1 MKKEMFDTL
10 RNLKEAREDLNELI
24 GKLTV
29 KKNLYRKIENDYK
42 AKREGLVKTVEDNI
56 EELELV
62 IEAQR
67 SIITV
72 YQKLFD
78 DLKITE
84 RQQVEL

>member
-1 MKKEMFDTL
+1 MKKEMFETL
-10 RNLKEAREDLNELI
+10 RNLKEAREDLNDLL

-42 AKREGLVKTVEDNI
+42 AKKEGLVKSVEDNI

-78 DLKITE
+78 DLKTTE
-84 RQQVEL
+84 NQR

>member
-1 MKKEMFDTL
+1 MKKEMYETL

-42 AKREGLVKTVEDNI
+42 AKKEGLVKSVEDNI

-78 DLKITE
+78 DLKTTE
-84 RQQVEL
+84 S

>member
-42 AKREGLVKTVEDNI
+42 AKKEGLVKTVEDNI

-78 DLKITE
+78 DLKTTE
-84 RQQVEL
+84 S

>member
-1 MKKEMFDTL
+1 MKKEMFETL
-10 RNLKEAREDLNELI
+10 RNLKEAREDLNELL

-42 AKREGLVKTVEDNI
+42 AKKEGLVKSVEDNI

-67 SIITV
+67 SIINV
-72 YQKLFD
+72 YQRLFD
-78 DLKITE
+78 DLKTTE
-84 RQQVEL
+84 R

>member
-10 RNLKEAREDLNELI
+10 RNLKEAREELNEVI

-29 KKNLYRKIENDYK
+29 KKNLYRKIESDYK

-67 SIITV
+67 NIITV

-84 RQQVEL
+84 RQ

>member
-29 KKNLYRKIENDYK
+29 KKNLYRKIESDYK

-67 SIITV
+67 NIITV
-72 YQKLFD
+72 NQKLFD

-84 RQQVEL
+84 RQ

>member
-29 KKNLYRKIENDYK
+29 KKNLYRKIESDYK

-67 SIITV
+67 NIITV

-84 RQQVEL
+84 RQ